1 MTHEHS
7 LSNLVYSEPTGRHLR
22 PHLVDYVKYYAG
34 KAKQLTEDELLH
46 GKGSNFA
53 SDICGALSWQ
63 GANDAQDDAWITD
76 WISRYDKKSTKPTID
91 SISWITEKDEPI
103 LWKILEVS
111 SPLDVDSNDSKK
123 WRELFE
129 LADKL

>member
-76 WISRYDKKSTKPTID
+76 WISRYDK